1 MDVLITNT
9 DTSLLTWQL
18 LMLFSIGLWVY
29 CLIDILKNRFEQ
41 NDKLIWLLVVSLVP
55 FLGSLLYLFIGKN
68 KKINL
73 SKR

>member
-41 NDKLIWLLVVSLVP
+41 NDKLIWLLVVLLVP

>member
-41 NDKLIWLLVVSLVP
+41 NDKLIWLLVVLLLP
-55 FLGSLLYLFIGKN
+55 FIGTLLYFFIGKS
-68 KKINL
+68 KKIKIN
-73 SKR
+73 

>member
-41 NDKLIWLLVVSLVP
+41 NDKLIWLLVVLLVP

-68 KKINL
+68 KKL
-73 SKR
+73 T

>member
-41 NDKLIWLLVVSLVP
+41 NDKLIWLLVVLLVP
-55 FLGSLLYLFIGKN
+55 FLG
-68 KKINL
+68 
-73 SKR
+73 